1 MSKTNETTTYYQPF
15 DDAITLY
22 LKRNRMTQA
31 YFASEIGIAKNSLSW
46 KRRGIRDWKLSEVVK
61 ACDIVGITLDA
72 AVGRTVS
79 AA

>member
-1 MSKTNETTTYYQPF
+1 MSEEETITYYQPL

-22 LKRNRMTQA
+22 LKHNRMTQA
-31 YFASEIGIAKNSLSW
+31 QFASEIGIAENTLSW
-46 KRRGIRDWKLSEVVK
+46 KRRGIKDWNLSEVVK

-72 AVGRTVS
+72 AVGRTLP